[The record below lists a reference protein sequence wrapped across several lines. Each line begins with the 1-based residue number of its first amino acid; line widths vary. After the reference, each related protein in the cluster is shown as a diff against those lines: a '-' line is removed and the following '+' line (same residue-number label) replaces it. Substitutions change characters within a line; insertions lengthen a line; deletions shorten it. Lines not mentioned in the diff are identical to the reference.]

1 MSQRKAGNQRMDRPE
16 NRVHITYSAE
26 QQKQLADMRAKYRPG
41 DGHTAGNLDTLRKM
55 DARVEG
61 KAQACAL
68 TEGIISTLILGIG
81 MTCVLKWDMPAAGVL
96 VGAAGLAGVVYAWP
110 LYQKVLKKEREKA
123 VRELPESGGN
133 A

>member
-1 MSQRKAGNQRMDRPE
+1 MRRSIPYTRGHL
-16 NRVHITYSAE
+16 HI
-26 QQKQLADMRAKYRPG
+26 L
-41 DGHTAGNLDTLRKM
+41 
-55 DARVEG
+55 DARNAEVNFRCSIL
-61 KAQACAL
+61 KV
-68 TEGIISTLILGIG
+68 STVLYAG

-96 VGAAGLAGVVYAWP
+96 IGAAGLAGVVYAWP